1 MLFFRQ
7 YLEIMLL
14 FSVEL
19 EPRYIIILSL
29 FTIVTTFLFVIQLV
43 YRLLKIIYNKNL
55 TRLDRLADD
64 IYGDGTLW
72 KIILWANPEY
82 DCEYDIPDNTN
93 IRIPWPKMDVVDEV
107 TKKIINNKNLG

>member
-1 MLFFRQ
+1 MSFNFATLLINSNLGT
-7 YLEIMLL
+7 LESMPAIQIDT
-14 FSVEL
+14 
-19 EPRYIIILSL
+19 R
-29 FTIVTTFLFVIQLV
+29 TTDK
-43 YRLLKIIYNKNL
+43 KIIYNKNL

-64 IYGDGTLW
+64 IYGDDTLW